1 MNWRI
6 YEFWERLLLWNLE
19 FKKRKEEKIMGIF
32 KKLIKIAQE
41 EEDKNAKDFEIRG
54 IRQQEKW
61 WDGDDIEL
69 EDNGKD
75 KYNPDLNNYSV
86 LHEDHVIGW
95 ISAPYSLEK
104 FEDNEDL
111 KLIFKDGKLFVRY
124 IPYRS

>member
-1 MNWRI
+1 
-6 YEFWERLLLWNLE
+6 
-19 FKKRKEEKIMGIF
+19 MGIF
-32 KKLIKIAQE
+32 KKLIKIAQEE